1 MIRLTYIL
9 SALALGLIIFN
20 AFKINWAA
28 PLEGESM
35 VAVISV
41 LASACGIML
50 LGILRLSIR
59 VKKASEKN

>member
-20 AFKINWAA
+20 ALKINWTA

-59 VKKASEKN
+59 VKKASEKS

>member
-20 AFKINWAA
+20 ALKINWAA
-28 PLEGESM
+28 HLEGESM

-59 VKKASEKN
+59 VKKASERS